1 MKIEPRIAWRT
12 AGHGGFPLDPRVL
25 PLLREIRARSTLRA
39 ATAAVG
45 LSYRAAWDLLSLQT
59 RALGT
64 ALVVMERG
72 RGARLSPLAER
83 LVAADDAA
91 QAQLEPAREHLAVA
105 IDPAAPGGA
114 LLRLVASHD
123 PLLAELA
130 TRAHLPVELT
140 FRGSRE
146 SVSAFAQGSAEL
158 AGFHLPPGDGGAYR
172 ELIRPRRDRLIR
184 FARREQGLIVAADN
198 PHGLRSLADVAQAR
212 LRFVN
217 RQRGSGTRM
226 LVDAL
231 LGESGVAPEALQ
243 GYADEEFT
251 QAAVADM
258 ATGIDSSI
266 LLTYRAAWM
275 RDVQGVKTTREAAM
289 AKMAA
294 TETAQQ
300 VIDRAV
306 QAFGG
311 LGVQSG
317 QMVERLYREIRPL
330 RIYEGATEVQ
340 KLIIA
345 RETLRDPAG
354 GRS

>member
-251 QAAVADM
+251 HAAVAATVAAGRVDAGVGVRAAAARYGLGFVPLRTELYWLVTRARALADRRFEHLLGALRGPELPRLAARLGGYD
-258 ATGIDSSI
+258 ATGAGEI
-266 LLTYRAAWM
+266 LPVSA
-275 RDVQGVKTTREAAM
+275 
-289 AKMAA
+289 
-294 TETAQQ
+294 
-300 VIDRAV
+300 
-306 QAFGG
+306 
-311 LGVQSG
+311 
-317 QMVERLYREIRPL
+317 LYESK
-330 RIYEGATEVQ
+330 G
-340 KLIIA
+340 
-345 RETLRDPAG
+345 
-354 GRS
+354 